1 MATHKVGDGKLVGV
15 LKFTRHIHI
24 SIHTRDVKRTSCHL
38 KSILGYGKSIVAKF
52 EHIGGCAGVI
62 VNSIDHLAY
71 LGDAGG
77 SRGSRGHFTI
87 HKAAN
92 HGYIGKRMSS
102 GIIHPRVA
110 LRAQLH
116 RTAADFQRAMG
127 GVDSFKGGCYIMID
141 AIIIVCMNGCHTE
154 LCRIGIFHSNRII
167 VVHHHLNT
175 IFGAKTIN
183 CIGRT
188 ATIAV
193 ISRNFHFHT
202 HSGIGFAARRSISHR
217 HAIIHLIEVGTT
229 HHKDT
234 VLHHNQGTIH
244 FGGVVVVRVSSKPI
258 DGENIVA
265 GARIISGT
273 ESCNIV
279 AHRFAHHEAIAR
291 YSYATDSSIV
301 RMERHGIGGGEGHL
315 ALVDD
320 DVAVARDDVVLA
332 GHILHAAH
340 HLIVGHGV
348 QIYTGIAQ
356 RGAIHRGGQHIAIGQ
371 SLAMA
376 GSDGIGR
383 AAADLQNVA
392 LGIHRHPVVLLGG
405 VESRNHV
412 GFVVLHQRGVEL
424 FRTVIVIPNGNM
436 VIAVVETLHTVM
448 VRRVRNVVTATR
460 TRTTPCHPVGRET
473 AGEGDLEH
481 TVHTTVAS
489 AGDRVERSHKR
500 YCLFHGYTAGH
511 RTGVGY
517 IHSIRHRN
525 HVFIVW

>member
-1 MATHKVGDGKLVGV
+1 MTTHKVGDGKLVGV

-52 EHIGGCAGVI
+52 EHIGVCAGVI
-62 VNSIDHLAY
+62 VNSIDHLAH
-71 LGDAGG
+71 LGNADG
-77 SRGSRGHFTI
+77 SGGSRGHFTI

-127 GVDSFKGGCYIMID
+127 DVDSFKGGCYIMID

-193 ISRNFHFHT
+193 ISRNFYFHT

-234 VLHHNQGTIH
+234 VLHHDQGTIH
-244 FGGVVVVRVSSKPI
+244 LCGVVVVRVGSKPI

-265 GARIISGT
+265 GTGIISGT
-273 ESCNIV
+273 ESCDIV
-279 AHRFAHHEAIAR
+279 AHRLALHKAVACHRHQI
-291 YSYATDSSIV
+291 SGGIV
-301 RMERHGIGGGEGHL
+301 RVERHGVGRGKGHL
-315 ALVDD
+315 ALIDD

-332 GHILHAAH
+332 GHILRAAH

-348 QIYTGIAQ
+348 QIYTGIGQ
-356 RGAIHRGGQHIAIGQ
+356 RGAIHHGSQHVAVGQ

-376 GSDGIGR
+376 GSDGIGSS
-383 AAADLQNVA
+383 AADLQDVA
-392 LGIHRHPVVLLGG
+392 LGIHRHTVIFLGG
-405 VESRNHV
+405 VES
-412 GFVVLHQRGVEL
+412 
-424 FRTVIVIPNGNM
+424 
-436 VIAVVETLHTVM
+436 
-448 VRRVRNVVTATR
+448 
-460 TRTTPCHPVGRET
+460 
-473 AGEGDLEH
+473 
-481 TVHTTVAS
+481 
-489 AGDRVERSHKR
+489 
-500 YCLFHGYTAGH
+500 
-511 RTGVGY
+511 
-517 IHSIRHRN
+517 
-525 HVFIVW
+525 